1 MSTRTSHGGK
11 RFNPIKVYVSF
22 FDHIL
27 PQTNKNMSE
36 TNRLNDF
43 KKHYLESTSIP
54 LLEFIEMGKT
64 YRSKIENVRSF
75 EDPTLKA
82 HSLAR
87 DIPAAVISCR
97 VRTRD
102 FTKSIDENI
111 RGYNGI
117 VMYEI
122 PKQRNKQKIFEA
134 LKQKPWVWYISESA
148 DGRYIDVIVPLDNGN
163 YEDHWIY
170 CDTLEK
176 ELRKAGLLVNE
187 DCGGLYH
194 MMHVTYDE
202 DAWMNEDCV
211 LYELPKRQ
219 TRKRLEE

>member
-1 MSTRTSHGGK
+1 MSTRTSTGGK
-11 RFNPIKVYVSF
+11 RFEPVKVYVSF

-27 PQTNKNMSE
+27 PKTNRNMSADS
-36 TNRLNDF
+36 RRSDF
-43 KKHYLESTSIP
+43 QRHYLESASIP
-54 LLEFIEMGKT
+54 LLEFIEMGRA
-64 YRSKIENVRSF
+64 YQSKIENVRSF

-97 VRTRD
+97 VRSRD
-102 FTKSIDENI
+102 FTKSIEENV
-111 RGYNGI
+111 RAYNGI

-122 PKQRNKQKIFEA
+122 PKLRNKQKIFDA
-134 LKQKPWVWYISESA
+134 LKLKPWVWYITESA
-148 DGRYIDVIVPLDNGN
+148 DGRFVDVIIPLDNEN

-170 CDTLEK
+170 CDNLEN
-176 ELRKAGLLVNE
+176 ELRKEGFLVKEN
-187 DCGGLYH
+187 CGGLYH
-194 MMHVTYDE
+194 MMHVTYDK